1 MDCLPLL
8 AAPLKI
14 VTPSIV
20 VASRAKPYLL
30 VLLFLLAATFDKK
43 LPVLVRDSLHG
54 LLCTWSVFLHL
65 VMVESFLIP
74 ANKRLGD

>member
-1 MDCLPLL
+1 MTSLGTKRTNIHNF
-8 AAPLKI
+8 AAL
-14 VTPSIV
+14 T
-20 VASRAKPYLL
+20 
-30 VLLFLLAATFDKK
+30 DKG
-43 LPVLVRDSLHG
+43 LIGELDLVRDSLHG